1 MRLFLLPCV
10 VLIFA
15 LPGRTEDLTLRIPPV
30 KTSLDVK
37 GQAIQIT
44 AWGTVSPSAADRF
57 KLALTADLG
66 ELQGN
71 ITAVL
76 AAELNRSDRCGERLE
91 VQHASLAP
99 AAPSALLTANVH
111 YEHWACAKVF
121 GKEVVKR
128 VVGGN
133 GVITVKLTPS
143 VAADGIGMASEVQKI
158 DADGSLGELLRS
170 GSLGNTVKEKIANS
184 VQSAIRKGLDLKS
197 TLPAGMQGAATFQS
211 AQFSSSADGRL
222 LISVAGETTRLR

>member
-1 MRLFLLPCV
+1 M
-10 VLIFA
+10 
-15 LPGRTEDLTLRIPPV
+15 
-30 KTSLDVK
+30 
-37 GQAIQIT
+37 
-44 AWGTVSPSAADRF
+44 
-57 KLALTADLG
+57 
-66 ELQGN
+66 
-71 ITAVL
+71 
-76 AAELNRSDRCGERLE
+76 
-91 VQHASLAP
+91 
-99 AAPSALLTANVH
+99 H

-170 GSLGNTVKEKIANS
+170 GSLGGTVKEKIASS

-197 TLPAGMQGAATFQS
+197 TLPAGIQGAATFHS
-211 AQFSSSADGRL
+211 AQFSISADVSL
-222 LISVAGETTRLR
+222 LISVSGETTRLR

>member
-1 MRLFLLPCV
+1 MRLFLPCV

-15 LPGRTEDLTLRIPPV
+15 LPGRTEDLTLQIPPV

-66 ELQGN
+66 ELQVS

-91 VQHASLAP
+91 VQLTPHWP
-99 AAPSALLTANVH
+99 RALLRRR
-111 YEHWACAKVF
+111 C
-121 GKEVVKR
+121 
-128 VVGGN
+128 
-133 GVITVKLTPS
+133 
-143 VAADGIGMASEVQKI
+143 
-158 DADGSLGELLRS
+158 
-170 GSLGNTVKEKIANS
+170 
-184 VQSAIRKGLDLKS
+184 
-197 TLPAGMQGAATFQS
+197 
-211 AQFSSSADGRL
+211 
-222 LISVAGETTRLR
+222 